1 MRIIQAD
8 YIFPLNQAPIKK
20 GYLFIEDDGKV
31 IHVTEIAPITDDF
44 EVEKYAG
51 FICPGFVNTHCHLEL
66 SHLKGLIPE
75 AGGLEKFIDQI
86 PKMRDLPQ
94 ANPSQSMRDADKE
107 MYAAGIVA
115 VGDISNTTAGLEVK
129 KKSPILYHS
138 FVEVFGLD
146 ARKSEALLSEGK
158 KVLETYRANNQS
170 ASLVPHAPYSVSP
183 ELLEGVYRHEKK
195 SLKSIHHQESKAEN
209 QLFLDGE
216 GGFITLF
223 EGKGVDISRI
233 KKMGISSSH
242 YSILKH
248 LSKDEKIL
256 LVHNTYSKQEDI
268 SLIEHNLSNA
278 YWCSCPKSNWFIDRQ
293 LPDYELWRKNKLKI
307 TLGTDSL
314 ASNGGLSILE
324 EMKCIQENFPQI
336 STNEL
341 LTWACKNGAE
351 FLSFPKLG
359 SFSAGFNP
367 GILLIKNTQ
376 GTSLTK
382 ESCIEVLC

>member
-20 GYLFIEDDGKV
+20 GYLFIEDDGTV

-75 AGGLEKFIDQI
+75 AAGLEKFIDQI

-129 KKSPILYHS
+129 KKSPLLYHS

-158 KVLETYRANNQS
+158 KVLEAYRANNQS

-183 ELLEGVYRHEKK
+183 ELLEGVYRHDKK

-216 GGFITLF
+216 GGFVTLF

-233 KKMGISSSH
+233 KKMGISSSQ

-256 LVHNTYSKQEDI
+256 LVHNTYSTQEDI
-268 SLIEHNLSNA
+268 NFIEHNLSNA

-293 LPDYELWRKNKLKI
+293 FPDYELWRKNKLKI

-341 LTWACKNGAE
+341 LIWACKNGAE

-382 ESCIEVLC
+382 ESCIKVLC